1 MLAKTVDGLV
11 RAPQTAHTDGN
22 DRTRTCSARESVRHD
37 WCREEIRVIYDSPLL
52 DLIHRAAIVH
62 RRHHSGDEV
71 QVCKLVSVK
80 TGGCPEDCAYCS
92 QSSRYETEVDPRPM
106 MDREA
111 VLDIARRAKA
121 NGVSRVCLGAAW
133 REVRD
138 NVQFDQVLE
147 MVREVTSMGME
158 VCCTLGMLTEAQARR
173 LEEAGLYAYNHNVD
187 TSESHYKTIITTR
200 TYQDRLNTLQNVR
213 KTNITVCC
221 GGILGLGESVED
233 RIELLRTLATM
244 QPHPESVPVNVL
256 SRVPGTPLAGQAA
269 VPFEDTL
276 RMIATARIVMP
287 RSVVRLS
294 AGRADFGFAEQALCF
309 LAGANSIFSSETGS
323 MLTSAVPSPDYV
335 ADREMLNRLGLK
347 MRPPFKDQPQSLED
361 SSPTRLSNVL

>member
-11 RAPQTAHTDGN
+11 RSSQTAHTGGD
-22 DRTRTCSARESVRHD
+22 DRTQTCSVKESVRHD
-37 WCREEIRVIYDSPLL
+37 WRGEEIRAIYDSPLL

-62 RRHHSGDEV
+62 RCHHSADEV

-92 QSSRYETEVDPRPM
+92 QSSRYETEVDSRPM
-106 MDREA
+106 MDRET
-111 VLDIARRAKA
+111 VLDIARRAKM

-138 NVQFDQVLE
+138 NAQFDQVLE

-158 VCCTLGMLTEAQARR
+158 VCCTLGMLTESQARR
-173 LEEAGLYAYNHNVD
+173 LEGAGLYAYNHNLD
-187 TSESHYKTIITTR
+187 TSESYYKTIITTR

-256 SRVPGTPLAGQAA
+256 SRVPGTPLAGQPA

-347 MRPPFKDQPQSLED
+347 KRPPFKD
-361 SSPTRLSNVL
+361 